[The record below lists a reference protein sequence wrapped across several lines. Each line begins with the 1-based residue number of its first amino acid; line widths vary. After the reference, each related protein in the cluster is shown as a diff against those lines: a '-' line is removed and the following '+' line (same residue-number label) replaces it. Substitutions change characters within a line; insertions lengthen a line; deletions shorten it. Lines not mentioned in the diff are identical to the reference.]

1 MKDPVSHK
9 CRAGAVIVSWSL
21 AQEAEVRALRNS

>member
-21 AQEAEVRALRNS
+21 AQEAEGSSPA